1 LSLQPEEEELKTPE
15 TSITRILA
23 FPSPVR
29 TVSSRG
35 PGAGKRETEIHPGRT
50 TIRRGMRKQKHPRV
64 FEETTLFRAIVA
76 DIMTDRKPIL

>member
-1 LSLQPEEEELKTPE
+1 LSVQPEEEELKTPE

-35 PGAGKRETEIHPGRT
+35 PGAGKRDTEIHPGRT
-50 TIRRGMRKQKHPRV
+50 TIRRGIRHLRI
-64 FEETTLFRAIVA
+64 FEGNTLLKIIVA
-76 DIMTDRKPIL
+76 DIMTDRKPML